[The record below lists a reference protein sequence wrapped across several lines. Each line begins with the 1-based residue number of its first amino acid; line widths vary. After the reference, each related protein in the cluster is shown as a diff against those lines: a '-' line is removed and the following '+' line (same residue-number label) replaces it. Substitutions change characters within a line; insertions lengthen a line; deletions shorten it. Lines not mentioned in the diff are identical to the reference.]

1 MHFMRFQ
8 EQLRVAA
15 NSSQGVARGGGQQVH
30 HELWLL
36 LCGAWSR
43 PFGAG
48 ALIDCRPARDN
59 QEGPQ
64 AMVPFREAHLK
75 LSKST
80 ERNNK
85 H

>member
-8 EQLRVAA
+8 KQLRVAA
-15 NSSQGVARGGGQQVH
+15 NSSQGVARGGQQVH

-36 LCGAWSR
+36 LSGAWSR

-75 LSKST
+75 LSKSKK
-80 ERNNK
+80 ERK
-85 H
+85 K